1 MVKKKMFKRTLSIV
15 LALAMIVAGVPAA
28 MADETSDADTSTQ
41 TTSNEDID
49 IDLDDT
55 ESTSSSDTTSYTDY
69 REKYAEADRPA
80 VADDEGYI
88 YGGNQTEFKAG
99 DGAEVSVKTIDG
111 QEALEW
117 SNQEGTVSFEVKV
130 PKTGVYNIKTLYL
143 ILEGGATGVE
153 FDLKIDGVTP
163 YETASRITLDKRWV
177 NETEIQQDYHG
188 NDIRPGQVEE
198 VCWQEKYLADIDGL
212 YSDPLWFYLEKGKH
226 TISLTSTKAKFAIAS
241 MKLYQYQEPEAYQ
254 APTEDE
260 LSANKDA
267 DIIKL
272 EGEEADYKTDR
283 VLYPTSDKDSYLTSP
298 SDPNKTKYNTIGS
311 ANWTQATQAITW
323 KVNVETSGYY
333 KLGIRARQDQMRGF
347 YSNRRILIDGVVPNE
362 ESDQVKFYY
371 DTEWVVTT
379 PEDSDGNPI
388 YYYLEAGEHELTME
402 AVPGEIGEVMSEL
415 DDIVYDITSYYRRV
429 RQITGP
435 DPDEYN
441 NYMIDV
447 AIPSIIPDFTKIA
460 QALRDKKAYIE
471 GLTGTA
477 GTEAVTL
484 EKMALVLDQCI
495 SRPDNIPSLLSQIKD
510 NITAVSS
517 WVREY
522 RGQPLEV
529 DMIELVPAGKDFTS
543 ADKTFFAGLK
553 FGFDA
558 FVGSFFSDYNS
569 LSEDSEDSLTIWVS
583 LGRDQAQVVNQMVD
597 SDFNPNS
604 DTKVSINL
612 VQGGVVE
619 ATLAGKGPD
628 AVLFLGGDFPI
639 QLAARGVLTDLT
651 TFDDYD
657 EVMTRFQSNA
667 STLYKYNGG
676 VYGIPV
682 SQLVPML
689 FYRTDILAE
698 QGINPERDLQTWD
711 QLISVLPQL
720 QRNYM
725 EVGLILP
732 IAQNLGNGVTTV
744 ATTTECG
751 NTFASLLLQQGLNY
765 YTEDETQ
772 TTFDTQEAV
781 TAFETWTKFYTTYS
795 FDQTYDAF
803 TRFRT
808 GDMPILIKEY
818 NFFNQLTVAAPEI
831 KGCWNFMQI
840 PGTEQEDGTI
850 SHASNSSGTCAVI
863 FKKCENQEAAWD
875 FLKWFT
881 STESQVEYANDIEA
895 IMGTMGRFDTANLEA
910 LEGESWSASEVEKIK
925 SQFDEQVE
933 IPVIPASYAVTR
945 NVMNAFRETVNNSA
959 NPRDTLMWYNKDI
972 NAEITRK
979 LEDLEMYTYNE

>member
-1 MVKKKMFKRTLSIV
+1 MRNKLFKRTLSFV
-15 LALAMIVAGVPAA
+15 LALAMIATGIPAA
-28 MADETSDADTSTQ
+28 MADDTANNNAGTQ

-49 IDLDDT
+49 KII
-55 ESTSSSDTTSYTDY
+55 SASSNDNISYTEY
-69 REKYAEADRPA
+69 RKKYAKAGRPA
-80 VADDEGYI
+80 VADNEGYI
-88 YGGNQTEFKAG
+88 YGGKQTEFKASN
-99 DGAEVSVKTIDG
+99 GAEISKKTVDG
-111 QEALEW
+111 KEALEW
-117 SNQEGTVSFEVKV
+117 SNQEGTVSFPINVKE
-130 PKTGVYNIKTLYL
+130 TGVYNIKIVYE
-143 ILEGGATGVE
+143 ILAGGATEAE
-153 FDLKIDGVTP
+153 FDLKIDEKTP
-163 YETASRITLDKRWV
+163 YGTASRITLDKRWV
-177 NETEIQQDYHG
+177 NETEIKQDYSG
-188 NDIRPGQVEE
+188 NDIRPGQVEQ
-198 VCWQEKYLADIDGL
+198 VCWQEKYLADVDGL
-212 YSDPLWFYLEKGKH
+212 YADPLWFYIEKGDH
-226 TISLTSTKAKFAIAS
+226 TVTLNSTKAKFAINS
-241 MKLYQYQEPEAYQ
+241 MKLYQYQNPEAYK
-254 APTEDE
+254 APSDSE
-260 LSANKDA
+260 LSKNEDA
-267 DIIKL
+267 GIIKL
-272 EGEEADYKTDR
+272 EGEEAAYKTDR
-283 VLYPTSDKDSYLTSP
+283 VLYPTSDKNSYLTSP

-311 ANWTQATQAITW
+311 ANWTKSTQAITW

-347 YSNRRILIDGVVPNE
+347 YSNRRILIDGAVPNK

-379 PEDSDGNPI
+379 PKDADGNII

-402 AVPGEIGEVMSEL
+402 AVPGEIGEVMSQL
-415 DDIVYDITSYYRRV
+415 DDVVYDITSYYRRI

-435 DPDEYN
+435 SPDEYN

-447 AIPSIIPDFTKIA
+447 AIPSVIPDFKEYAKI
-460 QALRDKKAYIE
+460 LRDKKSYIE
-471 GLTGTA
+471 SLTGTA

-495 SRPDNIPSLLSQIKD
+495 NRPDNIPSLLSQIKD
-510 NITAVSS
+510 NITSVSS

-529 DMIELVPAGKDFTS
+529 DMIEIAPAGKDFTS
-543 ADKTFFAGLK
+543 ADKTFFGGLK
-553 FGFDA
+553 FGFDS
-558 FVGSFFSDYNS
+558 FIGSFFSDYNS
-569 LSEDSEDSLTIWVS
+569 LSEESEDNLTVWVS

-597 SDFNPNS
+597 SSFNPNS
-604 DTKVSINL
+604 KTKVSINL

-628 AVLFLGGDFPI
+628 EVLFLGGDFPI
-639 QLAARGVLTDLT
+639 QLAARGVLTDLSK
-651 TFDDYD
+651 FSDYD
-657 EVMTRFQSNA
+657 DVMKRFQSDA

-676 VYGIPV
+676 VYGLPI
-682 SQLVPML
+682 SQLVPMM

-698 QGINPERDLQTWD
+698 QGINPEKDLQTWD
-711 QLISVLPQL
+711 QLVSILPQL

-744 ATTTECG
+744 STVTECG
-751 NTFASLLLQQGLNY
+751 STFASLLLQQGLNY
-765 YTEDETQ
+765 YTDDETK

-781 TAFETWTKFYTTYS
+781 SAFETWTKFYTTYS

-840 PGTEQEDGTI
+840 PGTKKEDGTI
-850 SHASNSSGTCAVI
+850 SHASNSSGTCGVI
-863 FKKCENQEAAWD
+863 FNKCKNQEAAWD

-881 STESQVEYANDIEA
+881 STESQIEYANDIEA

-910 LEGESWSASEVEKIK
+910 LEGESWSANQVSKIK
-925 SQFDEQVE
+925 AQFAEQVE

-945 NVMNAFRETVNNSA
+945 NVMNAFRETVNNAS

-979 LEDLEMYTYNE
+979 LKDLKMYNYNE

>member
-1 MVKKKMFKRTLSIV
+1 MKNKLFKRTLSFV
-15 LALAMIVAGVPAA
+15 LALAMIATGIPAA
-28 MADETSDADTSTQ
+28 MADDAANSDTSTQ

-49 IDLDDT
+49 IDDI
-55 ESTSSSDTTSYTDY
+55 ESSSSSDIISYTEY
-69 REKYAEADRPA
+69 REKYADADRPA

-88 YGGNQTEFKAG
+88 YGGKQTKFEASN
-99 DGAEVSVKTIDG
+99 GAEVSEKSVDG
-111 QEALEW
+111 KEALEW
-117 SNQEGTVSFEVKV
+117 SNQEGTVSFPINVS
-130 PKTGVYNIKTLYL
+130 KTGVYNIKVIYE
-143 ILEGGATGVE
+143 ILAGGSTTVE
-153 FDLKIDGVTP
+153 FDLQIDGKTP
-163 YETASRITLDKRWV
+163 YDTASRVTLDKRWV
-177 NETEIQQDYHG
+177 SESEIQQDYNG
-188 NDIRPGQVEE
+188 NDIRPGQVEQ
-198 VCWQEKYLADIDGL
+198 VCWQEKYLADVDGL
-212 YSDPLWFYLEKGKH
+212 YSDPLWFYIEKGKH
-226 TISLTSTKAKFAIAS
+226 TITLTSTKAKFAINS
-241 MKLYQYQEPEAYQ
+241 IKLYQYQAPEAYT
-254 APTEDE
+254 APSEAE
-260 LSANKDA
+260 LSQNKDA

-272 EGEEADYKTDR
+272 EGEEAAYKTDR
-283 VLYPTSDKDSYLTSP
+283 VLYPTSDTDSYLTSP
-298 SDPNKTKYNTIGS
+298 SDPNKTRYNTIGS
-311 ANWTQATQAITW
+311 ATWTQATQAITW
-323 KVNVETSGYY
+323 KLNVETSGYY

-347 YSNRRILIDGVVPNE
+347 YSNRRILIDGVVPNK

-371 DTEWVVTT
+371 DTDWVITT
-379 PEDSDGNPI
+379 PQDADGNTI

-402 AVPGEIGEVMSEL
+402 AVPGEIGEVMSDL
-415 DDIVYDITSYYRRV
+415 DDVVYDITSYYRRI

-435 DPDEYN
+435 SPDEYN

-447 AIPSIIPDFTKIA
+447 AIPSVIPDFKALAKT
-460 QALRDKKAYIE
+460 LRDKKAYIE
-471 GLTGTA
+471 DLTGTA
-477 GTEAVTL
+477 GSEAITL

-495 SRPDNIPSLLSQIKD
+495 DRPDNIPSLLSQIKD
-510 NITAVSS
+510 NITSVSS

-522 RGQPLEV
+522 RGQPLEI
-529 DMIELVPAGKDFTS
+529 DMIEVAPAGKDFTS
-543 ADKTFFAGLK
+543 ADKTFFGGLK

-569 LSEDSEDSLTIWVS
+569 LSEESEDSLTVWVS

-628 AVLFLGGDFPI
+628 LVLFLGGDFPI

-651 TFDDYD
+651 TFDDY
-657 EVMTRFQSNA
+657 EEIMKRFQPDSA
-667 STLYKYNGG
+667 TLYKYNGG
-676 VYGIPV
+676 VYGLPI
-682 SQLVPML
+682 SQLVPMM

-711 QLISVLPQL
+711 QLINILPQL

-744 ATTTECG
+744 STVTECG
-751 NTFASLLLQQGLNY
+751 STFASLLLQQGLNY
-765 YTEDETQ
+765 YTEDESQ

-781 TAFETWTKFYTTYS
+781 SAFEKWTKFYTTYS
-795 FDQTYDAF
+795 FEQTYDAF

-831 KGCWNFMQI
+831 KGCWDFMQI
-840 PGTEQEDGTI
+840 PGTLQEDGTI
-850 SHASNSSGTCAVI
+850 SHASNSSGTCGVI
-863 FKKCENQEAAWD
+863 FKECENQEAAWE
-875 FLKWFT
+875 FMKWFT
-881 STESQVEYANDIEA
+881 STESQIEYANDIEA

-910 LEGESWSASEVEKIK
+910 LEGESWSASEVSKIK
-925 SQFDEQVE
+925 AQFAEQVE

-945 NVMNAFRETVNNSA
+945 NVMNAFRETVNNA
-959 NPRDTLMWYNKDI
+959 TNPRDTLMLYNKDI
-972 NAEITRK
+972 NDEITRK
-979 LEDLEMYTYNE
+979 LKDLNMYNYDKE

>member
-1 MVKKKMFKRTLSIV
+1 MKNKLFKRTLSFV
-15 LALAMIVAGVPAA
+15 LALAMIAAGVPAV
-28 MADETSDADTSTQ
+28 MADDAAKSNTSTQ

-49 IDLDDT
+49 IDNA
-55 ESTSSSDTTSYTDY
+55 ESASSNDNISYTEY
-69 REKYAEADRPA
+69 REKYAKADRPA
-80 VADDEGYI
+80 VADNEGYI
-88 YGGNQTEFKAG
+88 YGGKQTEFSAG
-99 DGAEVSVKTIDG
+99 NGAEISKKTVDG
-111 QEALEW
+111 KEALEW
-117 SNQEGTVSFEVKV
+117 SNQDGTVSFPINVS
-130 PKTGVYNIKTLYL
+130 KTGIYNIKIVYE
-143 ILEGGATGVE
+143 ILAGGATEAE
-153 FDLKIDGVTP
+153 FDLKIDGKTP
-163 YETASRITLDKRWV
+163 YDTASRITLDKRWI
-177 NETEIQQDYHG
+177 NETEIKQDYNG
-188 NDIRPGQVEE
+188 NDIRPGQIEQ
-198 VCWQEKYLADIDGL
+198 VCWQEKYLADVDGL
-212 YSDPLWFYLEKGKH
+212 YSDPLWFYIEKGKH
-226 TISLTSTKAKFAIAS
+226 TVTLTSTKAKFAINS
-241 MKLYQYQEPEAYQ
+241 MKLYQYQAPEAYK
-254 APTEDE
+254 APSDSE
-260 LSANKDA
+260 LSNNKDA

-272 EGEEADYKTDR
+272 EGEEAAYKTDR
-283 VLYPTSDKDSYLTSP
+283 VLYPTSDKNSYLTSP
-298 SDPNKTKYNTIGS
+298 SDPNKTRYNTIGS
-311 ANWTQATQAITW
+311 ANWTKSTQAITW
-323 KVNVETSGYY
+323 KLNVETSGYY

-347 YSNRRILIDGVVPNE
+347 YSNRRILIDGVVPNK

-379 PEDSDGNPI
+379 PKDSDGNTI

-415 DDIVYDITSYYRRV
+415 DDVVYDITSYYRRV

-435 DPDEYN
+435 SPDEYN

-447 AIPSIIPDFTKIA
+447 AIPSIVPDFEKLAKT
-460 QALRDKKAYIE
+460 LRDKKEYIE
-471 GLTGTA
+471 NLTGTS

-484 EKMALVLDQCI
+484 EKMALVLDQCVE
-495 SRPDNIPSLLSQIKD
+495 RPDNIPTLLSQIKD
-510 NITAVSS
+510 NITSVSS

-529 DMIELVPAGKDFTS
+529 DMIEVAPAGKDFTS
-543 ADKTFFAGLK
+543 ADKTFFGGLK
-553 FGFDA
+553 FGFDS

-569 LSEDSEDSLTIWVS
+569 LSKDSEDNLTVWVS

-639 QLAARGVLTDLT
+639 QLAARGVLTDLSK
-651 TFDDYD
+651 FSDYP
-657 EVMTRFQSNA
+657 EVMKRFQTDA
-667 STLYKYNGG
+667 ATLYKYNGG
-676 VYGIPV
+676 VYGLPI
-682 SQLVPML
+682 SQLVPMM
-689 FYRTDILAE
+689 FYRSDILAE

-711 QLISVLPQL
+711 QLVNILPQL

-744 ATTTECG
+744 STVTECG
-751 NTFASLLLQQGLNY
+751 STFASLILQQGLNY
-765 YTEDETQ
+765 FTDDETE

-781 TAFETWTKFYTTYS
+781 SAFETWTKFYTTYS

-840 PGTEQEDGTI
+840 PGTKKEDGTI
-850 SHASNSSGTCAVI
+850 SHASNSSGTCGVI
-863 FKKCENQEAAWD
+863 FEKCKNQEAAWD

-881 STESQVEYANDIEA
+881 STQSQIEYANDIEA

-910 LEGESWSASEVEKIK
+910 LEGESWSASEVAKIK
-925 SQFDEQVE
+925 AQFAEQVE

-945 NVMNAFRETVNNSA
+945 NVMNAFRETVNNAS
-959 NPRDTLMWYNKDI
+959 NPRDTLMQYNKDI

-979 LEDLEMYTYNE
+979 LKDLKMYNYDE

>member
-1 MVKKKMFKRTLSIV
+1 MRNKLFKRTLSFV
-15 LALAMIVAGVPAA
+15 LALALIATGIPAA
-28 MADETSDADTSTQ
+28 MADDAANTDTSTQ

-49 IDLDDT
+49 NIV
-55 ESTSSSDTTSYTDY
+55 SASSNDNISYTEY
-69 REKYAEADRPA
+69 RKKYAEAERPA

-88 YGGNQTEFKAG
+88 YGGNQTKFEAG
-99 DGAEVSVKTIDG
+99 NGAEVSKKTVDG
-111 QEALEW
+111 KEALEW
-117 SNQEGTVSFEVKV
+117 ANQDGTLSFTFKV
-130 PKTGVYNIKTLYL
+130 TKTGVYNIKL
-143 ILEGGATGVE
+143 IYEILAGGATGVE
-153 FDLKIDGVTP
+153 FNLKIDGKTP
-163 YETASRITLDKRWV
+163 YDTASRITLDKRWV
-177 NETEIQQDYHG
+177 SESEIQQDYHG
-188 NDIRPGQVEE
+188 NDIRPGQIEQ
-198 VCWQEKYLADIDGL
+198 VCWQDKYLADIDGL

-226 TISLTSTKAKFAIAS
+226 TITLESTKAKFALNS
-241 MKLYQYQEPEAYQ
+241 MKLYQYQEPDAYK
-254 APTEDE
+254 APSESE
-260 LSANKDA
+260 LSQNKDA

-272 EGEEADYKTDR
+272 EGEEAAYKTDR

-298 SDPNKTKYNTIGS
+298 SDPNKTRYNTIGS

-323 KVNVETSGYY
+323 KVNVKTSGYY
-333 KLGIRARQDQMRGF
+333 KLGIRARQNQMRGF
-347 YSNRRILIDGVVPNE
+347 YSNRRILIDGVVPNK

-371 DTEWVVTT
+371 NSEWTVTT
-379 PEDSDGNPI
+379 PKDADGNII

-402 AVPGEIGEVMSEL
+402 AVPGEIGEVMSNL
-415 DDIVYDITSYYRRV
+415 DDVVYDTTSYYRRV

-447 AIPSIIPDFTKIA
+447 VIPSIVPDFKTLAKT
-460 QALRDKKAYIE
+460 LRDTKAYIE

-484 EKMALVLDQCI
+484 EKMALVLDQCVE
-495 SRPDNIPSLLSQIKD
+495 RPDDIPSLLSQIKD

-529 DMIELVPAGKDFTS
+529 DMIEVAPAGKEFTS
-543 ADKTFFAGLK
+543 ADKTFFGGLK

-558 FVGSFFSDYNS
+558 FIGSFFSDYNS
-569 LSEDSEDSLTIWVS
+569 LSEDSDDNITVWVS

-639 QLAARGVLTDLT
+639 QLAARDVLTDLT
-651 TFDDYD
+651 KFDDYD
-657 EVMTRFQSNA
+657 EVMKRFQSNA
-667 STLYKYNGG
+667 ATLYEYNKG
-676 VYGIPV
+676 VYGLPV
-682 SQLVPML
+682 SQLVPMM

-711 QLISVLPQL
+711 QLISILPQL

-744 ATTTECG
+744 STTTECG

-765 YTEDETQ
+765 YTEDQTK
-772 TTFDTQEAV
+772 TTFETQEAV
-781 TAFETWTKFYTTYS
+781 SAFEKWTKFYTTYS

-803 TRFRT
+803 SRFRT

-818 NFFNQLTVAAPEI
+818 NFFNQLSVAAPEI

-840 PGTEQEDGTI
+840 PGTIQEDGSI
-850 SHASNSSGTCAVI
+850 SHASNSAGTCGVI
-863 FKKCENQEAAWD
+863 FKKCKNQKAAWE

-910 LEGESWSASEVEKIK
+910 LEGESWSTTEVAKIK
-925 SQFDEQVE
+925 SQFAEQVE

-945 NVMNAFRETVNNSA
+945 NVMNAFRETVNNA
-959 NPRDTLMWYNKDI
+959 TNPRDTLMLYNKDI

-979 LEDLEMYTYNE
+979 LKDLSMYNYNE

>member
-1 MVKKKMFKRTLSIV
+1 MKNKLFKRTLSFV
-15 LALAMIVAGVPAA
+15 LALAMIATGIPAA
-28 MADETSDADTSTQ
+28 MADDAANTDTSTQ

-49 IDLDDT
+49 IDDI
-55 ESTSSSDTTSYTDY
+55 ESSSSSDIISYTEY
-69 REKYAEADRPA
+69 REKYADADRPA

-88 YGGNQTEFKAG
+88 YGGKQTKFEASN
-99 DGAEVSVKTIDG
+99 GAEVSEKSVDG
-111 QEALEW
+111 KEALEW
-117 SNQEGTVSFEVKV
+117 SNQEGTVSFPINVS
-130 PKTGVYNIKTLYL
+130 KTGVYNIKVIYE
-143 ILEGGATGVE
+143 ILAGGSTTVE
-153 FDLKIDGVTP
+153 FDLQIDGKTP
-163 YETASRITLDKRWV
+163 YDTASRVTLDKRWV
-177 NETEIQQDYHG
+177 SESEIQQDYNG
-188 NDIRPGQVEE
+188 NDIRPGQVEQ
-198 VCWQEKYLADIDGL
+198 VCWQEKYLADVDGL
-212 YSDPLWFYLEKGKH
+212 YSDPLWFYIEKGKH
-226 TISLTSTKAKFAIAS
+226 TITLTSTKAKFAINS
-241 MKLYQYQEPEAYQ
+241 IKLYQYQAPEAYT
-254 APTEDE
+254 APSEAE
-260 LSANKDA
+260 LSQNKDA

-272 EGEEADYKTDR
+272 EGEEAAYKTDR
-283 VLYPTSDKDSYLTSP
+283 VLYPTSDTDSYLTSP
-298 SDPNKTKYNTIGS
+298 SDPNKTRYNTIGS
-311 ANWTQATQAITW
+311 ATWTQATQAITW
-323 KVNVETSGYY
+323 KLNVETSGYY

-347 YSNRRILIDGVVPNE
+347 YSNRRILIDGVVPNK

-371 DTEWVVTT
+371 DTDWVITT
-379 PEDSDGNPI
+379 PQDADGNTI

-402 AVPGEIGEVMSEL
+402 AVPGEIGEVMSDL
-415 DDIVYDITSYYRRV
+415 DDVVYDITSYYRRI

-435 DPDEYN
+435 SPDEYN

-447 AIPSIIPDFTKIA
+447 AIPSVIPDFKALAKT
-460 QALRDKKAYIE
+460 LRDKKAYIE
-471 GLTGTA
+471 DLTGTA
-477 GTEAVTL
+477 GSEAITL

-495 SRPDNIPSLLSQIKD
+495 DRPDNIPSLLSQIKD
-510 NITAVSS
+510 NITSVSS

-522 RGQPLEV
+522 RGQPLEI
-529 DMIELVPAGKDFTS
+529 DMIEVAPAGKDFTS
-543 ADKTFFAGLK
+543 ADKTFFGGLK

-569 LSEDSEDSLTIWVS
+569 LSEESEDSLTVWVS

-628 AVLFLGGDFPI
+628 LVLFLGGDFPI

-651 TFDDYD
+651 TFDDY
-657 EVMTRFQSNA
+657 EEIMKRFQPDSA
-667 STLYKYNGG
+667 TLYKYNGG
-676 VYGIPV
+676 VYGLPI
-682 SQLVPML
+682 SQLVPMM

-711 QLISVLPQL
+711 QLINILPQL

-744 ATTTECG
+744 STVTECG
-751 NTFASLLLQQGLNY
+751 STFASLLLQQGLNY
-765 YTEDETQ
+765 YTEDESQ

-781 TAFETWTKFYTTYS
+781 SAFEKWTKFYTTYS
-795 FDQTYDAF
+795 FEQTYDAF

-831 KGCWNFMQI
+831 KGCWDFMQI
-840 PGTEQEDGTI
+840 PGTLQEDGTI
-850 SHASNSSGTCAVI
+850 SHASNSSGTCGVI
-863 FKKCENQEAAWD
+863 FKECENQEAAWE
-875 FLKWFT
+875 FMKWFT
-881 STESQVEYANDIEA
+881 STESQIEYANDIEA

-910 LEGESWSASEVEKIK
+910 LEGESWSASEVSKIK
-925 SQFDEQVE
+925 AQFAEQVE

-945 NVMNAFRETVNNSA
+945 NVMNAFRETVNNA
-959 NPRDTLMWYNKDI
+959 TNPRDTLMLYNKDI
-972 NAEITRK
+972 NDEITRK
-979 LEDLEMYTYNE
+979 LKDLNMYNYDKE

>member
-1 MVKKKMFKRTLSIV
+1 MRKKLFKRTLSYV
-15 LALAMIVAGVPAA
+15 LALAMIAATIPAV
-28 MADETSDADTSTQ
+28 MADDAEKAGADTSAQ
-41 TTSNEDID
+41 TTSNEDIE
-49 IDLDDT
+49 IISQSSGDT
-55 ESTSSSDTTSYTDY
+55 ISYTEY
-69 REKYAEADRPA
+69 REKYAEAERPA
-80 VADDEGYI
+80 VSDNEGYI
-88 YGGNQTEFKAG
+88 YGGNQTKFKAG
-99 DGAEVSVKTIDG
+99 DGAQVSKKTVDG
-111 QEALEW
+111 KEALDW
-117 SNQEGTVSFEVKV
+117 ANQEGKISFPVNVS
-130 PKTGVYNIKTLYL
+130 KTGVFNIKISYE
-143 ILEGGATGVE
+143 IPAGGATGVE
-153 FDLKIDGVTP
+153 LNLKIDGKTP
-163 YETASRITLDKRWV
+163 YDTASRITLDKRWV
-177 NETEIQQDYHG
+177 NETEIKQDYHG
-188 NDIRPGQVEE
+188 NDIRPGQVEQ
-198 VCWQEKYLADIDGL
+198 VCWQEKYFADIDGL
-212 YSDPLWFYLEKGKH
+212 YDDPLWFYLEKGKH
-226 TISLTSTKAKFAIAS
+226 TISFESTKAMIAIES
-241 MKLYQYQEPEAYQ
+241 IKLYQQAEPDAYK
-254 APTEDE
+254 APSESE
-260 LSANKDA
+260 LSQNKDA
-267 DIIKL
+267 DIIVL
-272 EGEEADYKTDR
+272 EGEEAAYKTDR

-323 KVNVETSGYY
+323 KLNVKTSGYY
-333 KLGIRARQDQMRGF
+333 KIGVRARQNQMRGF
-347 YSNRRILIDGVVPNE
+347 YSNRRFLIDGVVPNK

-371 DTEWVVTT
+371 NTEWDVTT
-379 PEDSDGNPI
+379 PKDADGNVI

-402 AVPGEIGEVMSEL
+402 AVPGEIGEVMSDL
-415 DDIVYDITSYYRRV
+415 DDVVYATTSYYRRV

-447 AIPSIIPDFTKIA
+447 AIPSIVPDFKELA
-460 QALRDKKAYIE
+460 QTLRDKKAYIE
-471 GLTGTA
+471 GLTGTS

-495 SRPDNIPSLLSQIKD
+495 ERPDDIPSLLSQIKD
-510 NITAVSS
+510 NITSVSS

-529 DMIELVPAGKDFTS
+529 DLIEVAPASKEFTS
-543 ADKTFFAGLK
+543 VKKTFFGGLK
-553 FGFDA
+553 FGFDS

-569 LSEDSEDSLTIWVS
+569 LSAESEDSITVWVS

-639 QLAARGVLTDLT
+639 QLAARDVLTDLT

-657 EVMTRFQSNA
+657 EVMSRFQA
-667 STLYKYNGG
+667 DATTLYKYNKG

-682 SQLVPML
+682 SQLVPMM

-711 QLISVLPQL
+711 QLISILPQL

-732 IAQNLGNGVTTV
+732 IAQNLGNGITTV
-744 ATTTECG
+744 STTTECG
-751 NTFASLLLQQGLNY
+751 STFASLILQQGLNY
-765 YTEDETQ
+765 YNEEQTK

-781 TAFETWTKFYTTYS
+781 SAFEKWTKFYTTYS

-803 TRFRT
+803 SRFRT

-818 NFFNQLTVAAPEI
+818 NFFNQLSVAAPEI
-831 KGCWNFMQI
+831 RGCWDFKQI
-840 PGTEQEDGTI
+840 PGTIQEDGSI
-850 SHASNSSGTCAVI
+850 SHASNSSGTCGVI
-863 FKKCENQEAAWD
+863 FKKCKNQEAAWN

-881 STESQVEYANDIEA
+881 STESQIEYANDIEA
-895 IMGTMGRFDTANLEA
+895 IMGTMGRFDTANLQA
-910 LEGESWSASEVEKIK
+910 LDGESWSTTEVSKIK
-925 SQFDEQVE
+925 SQFAEQVE

-945 NVMNAFRETVNNSA
+945 NVMNAFRETVNNAS

-979 LEDLEMYTYNE
+979 LEDLSMYKYDDK